1 MRLRNFAG
9 LANLAQITALAI
21 DIVRAQGAA
30 AEQPN
35 RTLRQSKVIATHEIS
50 SRLHP
55 MEEVGG
61 AADDRCVAGLRIRCL
76 LHRAGQYVQPLVAQG
91 RGNVLRYPFVAP

>member
-1 MRLRNFAG
+1 
-9 LANLAQITALAI
+9 
-21 DIVRAQGAA
+21 
-30 AEQPN
+30 
-35 RTLRQSKVIATHEIS
+35 
-50 SRLHP
+50 

-61 AADDRCVAGLRIRCL
+61 AADDRGVAGLRIPCL